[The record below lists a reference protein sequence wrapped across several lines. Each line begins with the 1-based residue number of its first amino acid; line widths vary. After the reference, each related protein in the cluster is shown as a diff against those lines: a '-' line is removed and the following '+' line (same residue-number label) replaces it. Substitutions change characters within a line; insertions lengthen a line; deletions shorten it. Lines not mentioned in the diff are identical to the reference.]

1 MGASARCGRTY
12 TAAPF
17 AAADAR
23 PAAGGASRLV
33 PREKPRRQLGLR
45 PHPRRIREFAREV
58 LGYDDCRPGQEEVM
72 PAVVFGQHTLAV
84 LSSGAGKT
92 AIYQIAGHPVR
103 NHPPSR
109 PTLR

>member
-1 MGASARCGRTY
+1 M
-12 TAAPF
+12 
-17 AAADAR
+17 
-23 PAAGGASRLV
+23 
-33 PREKPRRQLGLR
+33 
-45 PHPRRIREFAREV
+45 

-103 NHPPSR
+103 NHPPYR
-109 PTLR
+109 PTPR

>member
-23 PAAGGASRLV
+23 PAADGASRLV
-33 PREKPRRQLGLR
+33 PEKCPAGNSASVRT
-45 PHPRRIREFAREV
+45 RRIREFAREV

-103 NHPPSR
+103 THPPYR
-109 PTLR
+109 PTPR